1 MKTAAVLFA
10 AILLVAVPATTSR
23 AELFA
28 CVGPDGK
35 KSYTTNPRSPG
46 CKQSP
51 SYEPGAKNSHP
62 SPSPAKPA
70 PDKPAAKSGT
80 SGTPAVAIPR
90 VSPKTQA
97 VRDSRRRLILA
108 HELRREINTRDSH
121 RRRLALADDEKIR
134 DFLRRL
140 VRVHNLNILAIRRE
154 MELLGENPPRN

>member
-10 AILLVAVPATTSR
+10 AILLVAVPATSR

-35 KSYTTNPRSPG
+35 KSYTTNPRSPD

-51 SYEPGAKNSHP
+51 SYEPGAKNSP

-70 PDKPAAKSGT
+70 AAKPAPKPNA
-80 SGTPAVAIPR
+80 PAVAIPR